1 MSITLM
7 RFVVLYADVSGSTH
21 LYEKFGD
28 DVALVDINTCIELLS
43 GVTNKYGGKV
53 IKTIGDEVM
62 CKFQRPDKAAEAACE
77 MQLAMR
83 DASEEGEFQSG
94 ELHIKIGWHY
104 GGGSQRKDDII
115 GEAATLA
122 QQAIK
127 MAKRDEILTTK
138 QSLDQLPTAV
148 KLTGIFIDQVEAEDG
163 SGNLEVYSL
172 PWNLDDV
179 ESTEITA
186 ESEVHE
192 VGGVVHKAM
201 ILSYGDQQFEMN
213 QDNPRYQVGRGDDNE
228 LVVHGNFT
236 SRHHAEIYFRH
247 GRFHLS
253 DMSTNGTFLVQN
265 GSDIQRLHREETLL
279 SGSGVIYFGG
289 EPENDPGSAVKFE
302 CVDA

>member
-1 MSITLM
+1 M
-7 RFVVLYADVSGSTH
+7 RFVVLYADVSGSTR

-28 DVALVDINTCIELLS
+28 TIALADIKTCIELLS
-43 GVTNKYGGKV
+43 RVTEKFGGKV

-62 CKFQRPDKAAEAACE
+62 CKFQQPDKAAEAACE
-77 MQLAMR
+77 MQQVIR

-104 GGGSQRKDDII
+104 GGGSFRKDDII
-115 GEAATLA
+115 GEAPTLA

-138 QSLDQLPTAV
+138 QCIDQLPAAV
-148 KLTGIFIDQVEAEDG
+148 KLTGIFIDRVEAEDG
-163 SGNLEVYSL
+163 SGSVEIYSL

-179 ESTEITA
+179 ESTEITTEA
-186 ESEVHE
+186 EIHE
-192 VGGVVHKAM
+192 ISGGVVHSAM
-201 ILSYGDQQFEMN
+201 ILRYGDQQYEMN
-213 QDNPRYQVGRGDDNE
+213 QENPRYQVGRGDDNE
-228 LVVHGNFT
+228 LVVNGNFT
-236 SRHHAEIYFRH
+236 SRHHAEIYYRH

-265 GSDIQRLHREETLL
+265 GNDIQRLHREETLL

-289 EPENDPGSAVKFE
+289 DPEKDSNSAVQFE
-302 CVDA
+302 CVNA